1 MTSYLIQCVPERHA
15 HFDSVCCG
23 LGSASLTR
31 GALANIASTA
41 ARGMASV
48 SVTSTVEQLLTLKPV
63 LLSAP
68 GDDGQVLDDVNS
80 RLLPCMVALDLACA
94 ASTSLQSSNTL
105 LDMALKQ
112 VPAELRHM
120 MTTTSS
126 TAADQSA
133 AALKHSRLSAAAA
146 AAGADGTCKLDEPFN
161 GVLTFLN
168 NMAAYVNELSV
179 QRQASSDVSSVTS
192 QQCIVGLSKALT
204 TGVISLDATV
214 VKQYT
219 RFSDEFE
226 RLASKV
232 TTSGLF

>member
-1 MTSYLIQCVPERHA
+1 MTSYLVQCVPERHV
-15 HFDSVCCG
+15 HSDSVCCG
-23 LGSASLTR
+23 LGSSSLTR

-68 GDDGQVLDDVNS
+68 GDDRQVLDDVNS

-105 LDMALKQ
+105 LDLALKQ

-126 TAADQSA
+126 HAADQSA
-133 AALKHSRLSAAAA
+133 AALKHSRPSAAAA
-146 AAGADGTCKLDEPFN
+146 GSDSSCKLDEPFN

-214 VKQYT
+214 VKQYI